1 MNRVVVCCAVALAA
15 CPSPLR
21 RPESPDVVL
30 SGSATW
36 GGFNRR
42 ADPLGGVAV
51 SLWLGATPVKATST
65 ADGAFKLTSPA
76 TAVTTATFTAWAN
89 GFAPRVTSMRVGER
103 TELQTSFAL
112 EPLEALEC
120 VDTACTD
127 GLGRLKWSDAPSG
140 VQASGLVL
148 DDRDMPSLPG
158 ADALLVA
165 AAVELDGGTSGTLRL
180 RVPRTSWK
188 NVVDT
193 KPGTGAIEAPVA
205 VLTPSERAWKSATD
219 ATLRTEAGLPI
230 AENQL
235 ESIRSGT
242 FAAGVTASVQP
253 IDRGVIG
260 VFGGPAMRGCVEGT
274 VIVDGAAAAGLT
286 VFPLDGQPAASSASG
301 DVCFEV
307 PISTDPQPARVQYA
321 GLVYAATT
329 VPAATAAGTCGS
341 NGCRALGA
349 LSVRSD
355 TVATVAP
362 CSVSVRVVDEADKA
376 LAGAIVIG
384 MDDGL
389 NQAAFSSICGRM
401 GTRCTLTGA
410 TDANGVAA
418 LVVPVQGGLELSV
431 KAQTMTGARFG
442 SAVLSACPREAVT
455 LRASQGRESIAPT
468 VTFGPSTITWEP
480 AQQPAFRLVVE
491 RDGGV
496 AWSVSS
502 ARGFTPPV
510 TWGTTP
516 ANAEVVQAPLGTV
529 QLGDVVQLT
538 FDSVPASGVVVSGTA
553 SAVRE

>member
-1 MNRVVVCCAVALAA
+1 MSRVVVCCAVVLAA

-21 RPESPDVVL
+21 RPDSADVVL

-65 ADGAFKLTSPA
+65 ADGAFKLTAPA
-76 TAVTTATFTAWAN
+76 SAVTAATFTAWAS
-89 GFAPRVTSMRVGER
+89 GFAPRFTSMRLGER

-112 EPLEALEC
+112 EPLETLEC

-127 GLGRLKWSDAPSG
+127 GLGGLRWSDAPSG
-140 VQASGLVL
+140 VHAAGVVL
-148 DDRDMPSLPG
+148 DERDAPSLPG
-158 ADALLVA
+158 ADTLLVA
-165 AAVELDGGTSGTLRL
+165 VAVELDGGTSGTLRL

-188 NVVDT
+188 DLVDT

-205 VLTPSERAWKSATD
+205 VLTPSERAWKSTTD
-219 ATLRTEAGLPI
+219 ATLLTEAGLPI
-230 AENQL
+230 AESQL
-235 ESIRSGT
+235 DSIRTGA
-242 FAAGVTASVQP
+242 FGAGVTASVSP
-253 IDRGVIG
+253 IERGVIG
-260 VFGGPAMRGCVEGT
+260 VFGGPAQRGCVEGSI
-274 VIVDGAAAAGLT
+274 VVDGAAAPGLT
-286 VFPLDGQPAASSASG
+286 VFPLDGQPAASSANG
-301 DVCFEV
+301 AVCFEV
-307 PISTDPQPARVQYA
+307 PISADPQPARVQYA

-329 VPAATAAGTCGS
+329 VPAATTAGTCGS
-341 NGCRALGA
+341 NQCRALGT
-349 LSVRSD
+349 LSVRSE
-355 TVATVAP
+355 TAATVTP
-362 CSVSVRVVDEADKA
+362 CSVSVRVVDEIDRP
-376 LAGAIVIG
+376 LASAIVIG

-389 NQAAFSSICGRM
+389 TQAAFTSICGRM
-401 GTRCTLTGA
+401 GTRCTLTTT

-418 LVVPVQGGLELSV
+418 LIVPMQGGLELSV
-431 KAQTMTGARFG
+431 KAQTMTGARVG
-442 SAVLSACPREAVT
+442 SLALATCPRSAVT
-455 LRASQGRESIAPT
+455 LRAAQGRDT
-468 VTFGPSTITWEP
+468 VSATATFGASTITWEP

-510 TWGTTP
+510 TFGTTP
-516 ANAEVVQAPLGTV
+516 ANAEVVQPAMGPV

-538 FDSVPASGVVVSGTA
+538 FDSVPALGVVVSGTA

>member
-1 MNRVVVCCAVALAA
+1 MKRVVVCCAVVLVA

-51 SLWLGATPVKATST
+51 SLWLGAAPVKATST
-65 ADGAFKLTSPA
+65 ADGAFKLSTPA
-76 TAVTTATFTAWAN
+76 SAVTSATFTAWAS
-89 GFAPRVTSMRVGER
+89 GFAPRITSLRVGER

-120 VDTACTD
+120 VDGACTD
-127 GLGRLKWSDAPSG
+127 GLSRLRWSDAPSG
-140 VQASGLVL
+140 VQAAGIVL
-148 DDRDMPSLPG
+148 DERDAPSLPG
-158 ADALLVA
+158 ADTLLVA
-165 AAVELDGGTSGTLRL
+165 AAVELDGGTGGMLRI

-205 VLTPSERAWKSATD
+205 VLTPSERAWKSVTD
-219 ATLRTEAGLPI
+219 ATLHTEAGLPI
-230 AENQL
+230 AESQL
-235 ESIRSGT
+235 ESIRSGA

-260 VFGGPAMRGCVEGT
+260 VFGGPALRGCVEGT
-274 VIVDGAAAAGLT
+274 VIIDGAAAPGLT

-307 PISTDPQPARVQYA
+307 PITAEPQPARVQYA

-329 VPAATAAGTCGS
+329 VPAATTAGTCGS
-341 NGCRALGA
+341 NQCRALGA

-362 CSVSVRVVDEADKA
+362 CSLSVRVVDEAGQP
-376 LAGAIVIG
+376 LAGAVVIG

-389 NQAAFSSICGRM
+389 TQAAFSSICGRM

-410 TDANGVAA
+410 TDANGAAA

-431 KAQTMTGARFG
+431 KAQTMTGARLG
-442 SAVLSACPREAVT
+442 TMALSTCPREAVT
-455 LRASQGRESIAPT
+455 LRTSQGREAIAPT
-468 VTFGPSTITWEP
+468 ATFGASAISWEP
-480 AQQPAFRLVVE
+480 AQPAFRLIVE

-496 AWSVSS
+496 AWSLSS

-510 TWGTTP
+510 TFGVTP
-516 ANAEVVQAPLGTV
+516 ANADVVQPAIGAV

-553 SAVRE
+553 SAIRE

>member
-1 MNRVVVCCAVALAA
+1 MKRVVVCCAVVLVA

-51 SLWLGATPVKATST
+51 SLWLGPTPVKATST
-65 ADGAFKLTSPA
+65 ADGAFKLTTPA
-76 TAVTTATFTAWAN
+76 SAVTPATFTAWAN
-89 GFAPRVTSMRVGER
+89 GFAPRISSLRVGER

-120 VDTACTD
+120 VDGACTD
-127 GLGRLKWSDAPSG
+127 GLSRLRWSDAPSG
-140 VQASGLVL
+140 VQAAGIVL
-148 DDRDMPSLPG
+148 DERDAPSLPG
-158 ADALLVA
+158 ADTLLVA
-165 AAVELDGGTSGTLRL
+165 AAVELDGGTGGTLRL

-205 VLTPSERAWKSATD
+205 VLTPSERAWKSTTD
-219 ATLRTEAGLPI
+219 ATLHTEAGLPI
-230 AENQL
+230 AESQL

-260 VFGGPAMRGCVEGT
+260 VFGGPALRGCVEGT
-274 VIVDGAAAAGLT
+274 VIIDGAAAPGLT
-286 VFPLDGQPAASSASG
+286 VFPLDGQPAASSANG
-301 DVCFEV
+301 DVCFEA
-307 PISTDPQPARVQYA
+307 PLTAEPQPARVQYA

-329 VPAATAAGTCGS
+329 VPAATTAGTCGS
-341 NGCRALGA
+341 NQCRALGA

-362 CSVSVRVVDEADKA
+362 CSLSVRVVDEAGQP

-389 NQAAFSSICGRM
+389 TQAAFSSICGRM

-410 TDANGVAA
+410 TDMNGVAA

-431 KAQTMTGARFG
+431 KAQTMTGARLG
-442 SAVLSACPREAVT
+442 SMALSTCPREAVT
-455 LRASQGRESIAPT
+455 LRTSQGRESIAPT
-468 VTFGPSTITWEP
+468 ATFGASAIGWEP
-480 AQQPAFRLVVE
+480 AQPAFRLVVE

-496 AWSVSS
+496 AWSLSS

-510 TWGTTP
+510 TFGVTP
-516 ANAEVVQAPLGTV
+516 ANADVVQPAIGAV

-553 SAVRE
+553 SAIRE

>member
-1 MNRVVVCCAVALAA
+1 MCWAVALAA

-51 SLWLGATPVKATST
+51 SLWLGAAPVKATST
-65 ADGAFKLTSPA
+65 ADGAFKLSTPA
-76 TAVTTATFTAWAN
+76 SAITPATFTAWAS
-89 GFAPRVTSMRVGER
+89 GFAPRITSLRVGER

-112 EPLEALEC
+112 EPLELLEC
-120 VDTACTD
+120 VDGACTD
-127 GLGRLKWSDAPSG
+127 GLSRLRWSDAPSG
-140 VQASGLVL
+140 VQAAGIVL
-148 DDRDMPSLPG
+148 DDRDAPSLPG
-158 ADALLVA
+158 ADTLLVA
-165 AAVELDGGTSGTLRL
+165 AAVELDGGTGGTLRI

-205 VLTPSERAWKSATD
+205 VLTPSERAWKSVTD
-219 ATLRTEAGLPI
+219 ATLHTEAGLPI
-230 AENQL
+230 AESQL
-235 ESIRSGT
+235 ESIRSGA

-260 VFGGPAMRGCVEGT
+260 VFGGPALRGCVEGS
-274 VIVDGAAAAGLT
+274 VIIDGAAAPGLT

-307 PISTDPQPARVQYA
+307 PITAEPQPARVQYA

-329 VPAATAAGTCGS
+329 VPAATTAGTCGS
-341 NGCRALGA
+341 NQCRALGA

-362 CSVSVRVVDEADKA
+362 CSLSVRVVDEAGQP

-389 NQAAFSSICGRM
+389 TQAAFGSICGRM

-410 TDANGVAA
+410 TDLNGVAA

-431 KAQTMTGARFG
+431 KAQTMTGARLG
-442 SAVLSACPREAVT
+442 TLALSTCPREAVT
-455 LRASQGRESIAPT
+455 LRTSQGRESVSPT
-468 VTFGPSTITWEP
+468 ATFGASAINWEP
-480 AQQPAFRLVVE
+480 AQPAFRLVVE

-496 AWSVSS
+496 AWSLSS
-502 ARGFTPPV
+502 ARGFAPPV
-510 TWGTTP
+510 TFGTTP
-516 ANAEVVQAPLGTV
+516 ANADVVQPAIGAA